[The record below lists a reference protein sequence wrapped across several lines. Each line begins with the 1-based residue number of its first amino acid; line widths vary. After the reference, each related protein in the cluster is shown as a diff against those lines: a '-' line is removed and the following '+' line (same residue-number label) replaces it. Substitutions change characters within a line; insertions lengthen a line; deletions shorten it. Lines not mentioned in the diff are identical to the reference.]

1 MKTVNS
7 VVLAFAFVLAGCSIA
22 GSHDSSLPGIGVF
35 AYNGSPMAA
44 SMPQSIVIA
53 IR

>member
-1 MKTVNS
+1 MKTVS
-7 VVLAFAFVLAGCSIA
+7 RVVLAFAFVLVACSIA
-22 GSHDSSLPGIGVF
+22 GHHDSSLPGIGVF
-35 AYNGSPMAA
+35 AYNGSSMAA